1 MNTPKKPGT
10 DLAALKARLAKK
22 GKEGEE
28 SAPAADAAP
37 VEAAAAAPAHYDEA
51 PAPEP
56 VVQHYD
62 APAAPS
68 FSPPAAPSFSAP
80 APAPTFSAPAPAA
93 DDPFGGPAGGQFDP
107 GPSIDVGGDV
117 PGRSNIGVIAFS
129 GVIFLAIGLGAGW
142 VGQRIISGRE
152 RLEAARAKGDEMYK
166 EVVAVGDARKG
177 AALKFEE
184 LSKVIDADP
193 KQGATV
199 VGQLVG
205 ESFDKSPRLENLFGW
220 QLAAIHPNGI
230 KKVFELYEKT
240 NRVKLELLELG
251 GFLNEYAGALTQAG
265 GPTLFGVKFAAEGPA
280 QMVAVTSLLC
290 SETPA
295 DQASWKE
302 CDDPAKAVGFKIKD
316 SLQGE
321 DKTVAKGTAA
331 DQVSLIAPSGA
342 VYNYAVGQEPAKNA
356 LLVRNFMLKRVKET
370 LDEMNSAETTAK
382 KALENYA
389 SNPDVDGGNPQP
401 EP

>member
-28 SAPAADAAP
+28 AAAAPEAAP
-37 VEAAAAAPAHYDEA
+37 VEAAPAAAAHYDEA

-56 VVQHYD
+56 VMQHYD

-68 FSPPAAPSFSAP
+68 FSPPAPAPSFSAP
-80 APAPTFSAPAPAA
+80 SPAPSFSPPAS
-93 DDPFGGPAGGQFDP
+93 DDPFAGPAGGQFDP

-117 PGRSNIGVIAFS
+117 PGRSNVGAIAFA
-129 GVIFLAIGLGAGW
+129 GAIFLAIGLGAGW
-142 VGQRIISGRE
+142 VGQRILSGRD

-166 EVVAVGDARKG
+166 EVAAVGDARKG

-184 LSKVIDADP
+184 LSKVIDTDP

-199 VGQLVG
+199 VGQLVS

-220 QLAAIHPNGI
+220 QLASIHPSGI
-230 KKVFELYEKT
+230 KKVFELYEKS
-240 NRVKLELLELG
+240 NRVKLELIELG

-302 CDDPAKAVGFKIKD
+302 CEDPAKAVGFKIKD
-316 SLQGE
+316 SLAGE

-331 DQVSLIAPSGA
+331 DQVSLIAPSGP

-370 LDEMNSAETTAK
+370 LDEMNSAEATAK

-389 SNPDVDGGNPQP
+389 SNPDVDGSNPQP